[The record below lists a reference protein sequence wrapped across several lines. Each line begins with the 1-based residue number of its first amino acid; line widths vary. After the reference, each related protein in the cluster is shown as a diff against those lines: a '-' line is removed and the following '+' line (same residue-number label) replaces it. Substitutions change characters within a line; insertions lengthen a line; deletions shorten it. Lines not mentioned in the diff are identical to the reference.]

1 MFRRTVLLTAV
12 LAMASTSAFAQ
23 GAKVSS
29 AQGAVYANRGG
40 QMTPVKAGSVLQSG
54 DRIVAA
60 GGNARITFSD
70 GCNVSV
76 TARSM
81 VTVGDAS
88 PCVGGSSSLIRVQD
102 SDNGEGGYGAD
113 EGGWDFWTW
122 ATFGV
127 ITVGTTAVVINDDS
141 DPSSP
146 Q

>member
-29 AQGAVYANRGG
+29 AQGAVYANRAG

-54 DRIVAA
+54 DRIVAT
-60 GGNARITFSD
+60 GGNARITYSD

-102 SDNGEGGYGAD
+102 GESGYDGPA
-113 EGGWDFWTW
+113 GQGWDFWTW

-127 ITVGTTAVVINDDS
+127 ITIGVTAAVLNDDDS
-141 DPSSP
+141 PSSP
-146 Q
+146 